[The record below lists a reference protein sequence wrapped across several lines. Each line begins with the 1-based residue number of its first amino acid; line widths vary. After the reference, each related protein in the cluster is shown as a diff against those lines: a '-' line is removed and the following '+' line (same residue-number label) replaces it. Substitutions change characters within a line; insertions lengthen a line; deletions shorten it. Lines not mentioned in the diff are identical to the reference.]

1 MITSLPPP
9 LSPVASRNALYAQN
23 QQLHAIAQACLGQL
37 DYIRA
42 LLEFRDRENNALRIK
57 LSVLTTEDSMVT
69 GQGMLADEQSL
80 QETARKEVRA
90 YMRSIFEEA
99 GPMFAQ
105 IQQDLV
111 ANDEDQE
118 KPLEEKEVGEM
129 SEAATERVQPAGP
142 VKALEVWTKNT
153 RWKRATTRA
162 SQLKV
167 TTSPRAK
174 LKRAKVPDTPCNV
187 HVALPSASQRRL
199 RSATADSTASTSAHA
214 SRAVS
219 SADAGPSSTL

>member
-1 MITSLPPP
+1 
-9 LSPVASRNALYAQN
+9 
-23 QQLHAIAQACLGQL
+23 
-37 DYIRA
+37 
-42 LLEFRDRENNALRIK
+42 
-57 LSVLTTEDSMVT
+57 
-69 GQGMLADEQSL
+69 
-80 QETARKEVRA
+80 
-90 YMRSIFEEA
+90 
-99 GPMFAQ
+99 MFAQ
-105 IQQDLV
+105 IRQDLV
-111 ANDEDQE
+111 VNDKDQE
-118 KPLEEKEVGEM
+118 KPLEKKEVREM
-129 SEAATERVQPAGP
+129 SEVAMERRVQPAGP
-142 VKALEVWTKNT
+142 VKASEVWTKNT